1 MPDNT
6 KAIILVNLDSNNKK
20 AEKKWLSI
28 ADKVLSKFPLGTK
41 VIEYHIPF
49 DIKQCL
55 QDQII
60 QEKVN
65 CIISAGGDGSANII
79 LNELIRL
86 QNDNRLGLTL
96 GFIGLGSSNDILKPC
111 ETIINNIRV
120 KINLNKIIKADLGIA
135 SFIDQNDKPNKRY
148 FLANSSI
155 GVGATANWLFNQET
169 FLIRFLKSRWL
180 NLAITYVTIKSILN
194 FRNYPIELRSH
205 NKKRNLILSH
215 MSIIKNP
222 HVSGDLKFDQEI
234 APDDG
239 KLGLNICEN
248 MSKLELMAVMIDL
261 KKGKFSGKPKR
272 HSYFIKDLQVKPNGL
287 IPVELDGEIELI
299 KEINYSIYPGAIN
312 ILQ

>member
-1 MPDNT
+1 MSVNT

-20 AEKKWLSI
+20 AGKKWHAI

-41 VIEYHIPF
+41 VIEYHIPY
-49 DIKQCL
+49 DIKKCL
-55 QDQII
+55 HDQII

-65 CIISAGGDGSANII
+65 CVISAGGDGSAHII
-79 LNELIRL
+79 LNELVRL
-86 QNDNRLGLTL
+86 QIDNRFEFTM

-111 ETIINNIRV
+111 ETIIEDIRV
-120 KINLNKIIKADLGIA
+120 KIDLSNKIKADLGVA
-135 SFIDQNDKPNKRY
+135 SFIDQFDNPIKRH

-155 GVGATANWLFNQET
+155 GVGASANWLFNQEN
-169 FLIRFLKSRWL
+169 FVIRFLKSRWL

-194 FRNYPIELRSH
+194 FRNYPIEMRYH
-205 NKKRNLILSH
+205 NKKRNLMVSH

-222 HVSGDLKFDQEI
+222 CISGNLKFDQEI
-234 APDDG
+234 SPNDG

-248 MSKLELMAVMIDL
+248 MSKLELIRVMLDL

-272 HSYFIKDLQVKPNGL
+272 HSFFIKDLQIKPKS
-287 IPVELDGEIELI
+287 IVPVEFDGEIELI
-299 KEINYSIYPGAIN
+299 KEINYTIYPGAIN